1 MKEIYIW
8 IFLFFADGDRQLSLQ
23 SEIHSSIKSK
33 KKSSSATRALR
44 ESTAQAA
51 TEDTDTESID
61 YDADGEQ
68 ATKSNQFKNAFAT
81 YKLATSNKMHIGGMS
96 SDSPIPTY
104 NPGLGSSYEAAKVLR
119 LDEEYR

>member
-1 MKEIYIW
+1 M
-8 IFLFFADGDRQLSLQ
+8 Q

-61 YDADGEQ
+61 YDAEQ